1 MAFDGC
7 PSFGTIISALQ
18 TPSYKLAKFLV
29 PILKPLIT
37 NKYTVKDTF
46 NSDIEIVEQDSS
58 NFMGSLGIDS
68 HFTNILLEETME
80 ICTNNLFKN
89 NDIVHV
95 LKKNEF
101 KDLLSLA
108 TKEPYFIFSN
118 ILYKKI
124 DKVTLAFY

>member
-101 KDLLSLA
+101 KHLLSLA
-108 TKEPYFIFSN
+108 TKAPYFIFSN

>member
-80 ICTNNLFKN
+80 ICTNNLF
-89 NDIVHV
+89 
-95 LKKNEF
+95 
-101 KDLLSLA
+101 
-108 TKEPYFIFSN
+108 
-118 ILYKKI
+118 
-124 DKVTLAFY
+124 

>member
-1 MAFDGC
+1 MAVDGC

-37 NKYTVKDTF
+37 NKYTVKDSF

-58 NFMGSLGIDS
+58 NFMGSLCIDS
-68 HFTNILLEETME
+68 HFTSIPLEETMK

-89 NDIVHV
+89 NGIGHV

-101 KDLLSLA
+101 EDLLSLA

-118 ILYKKI
+118 IL
-124 DKVTLAFY
+124 

>member
-101 KDLLSLA
+101 KHLLSLA
-108 TKEPYFIFSN
+108 IEEPYFIFSN

>member
-46 NSDIEIVEQDSS
+46 NSDIETVEQDSS

-101 KDLLSLA
+101 KHLLSLA